1 MYKVIAAS
9 NLIEIESVV
18 SEWMGKGWELH
29 GDLKSYNY
37 SANGEIYYE
46 FYQALV
52 KRPLITKMKT
62 KKSVPAFGTIS

>member
-18 SEWMGKGWELH
+18 SEWMEKGWELH
-29 GDLKSYNY
+29 GDLRSYNY

-52 KRPLITKMKT
+52 KRPMVSKMIAKKT
-62 KKSVPAFGTIS
+62 IPAFETIS